1 MDKAKACDAKKQSK
15 LMSFQNLDL
24 RSNLFFLFFCFVQN
38 YNFSQSDSAASA
50 TVIVVVAAT
59 AAVAATIIVVVVA
72 IACCRC
78 CCVQILV
85 VVLFEQKL
93 ETPPKPV

>member
-1 MDKAKACDAKKQSK
+1 
-15 LMSFQNLDL
+15 MSFQNLDL

-38 YNFSQSDSAASA
+38 YNFSQSDGAASA

-72 IACCRC
+72 IACC
-78 CCVQILV
+78 CCVQILA
-85 VVLFEQKL
+85 VVLLEQKL
-93 ETPPKPV
+93 ETPAKPVFRETFLNEEKSELFARL

>member
-1 MDKAKACDAKKQSK
+1 MRRKKTKQTDV
-15 LMSFQNLDL
+15 L
-24 RSNLFFLFFCFVQN
+24 SNPRFEVKFIFLVFCFVQN
-38 YNFSQSDSAASA
+38 YNFSQSDGAASA